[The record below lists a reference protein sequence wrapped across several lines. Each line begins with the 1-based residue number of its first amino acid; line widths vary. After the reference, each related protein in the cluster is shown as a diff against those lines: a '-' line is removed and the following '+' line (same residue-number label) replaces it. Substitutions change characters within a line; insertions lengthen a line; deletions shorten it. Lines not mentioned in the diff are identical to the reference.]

1 MELYIG
7 KLCGFC
13 AGVNRTIY
21 SAEDLLNQTNE
32 NIYCLGEII
41 HNERVINKLE
51 GKGMITVESIN
62 EIPAR
67 SKVIFRAHGE
77 AEHVYK
83 EAEAKDLEIIDLT
96 CVKVADVHH
105 KVENAKN
112 DSFIIIIGK
121 KSHPETIGTLGYA
134 GPNSYVIESEE
145 DFDNLQEAFNNS
157 KLNKVYI
164 VAQTTFND
172 SLFAEYVEKINGL
185 LDAEIEVVNTI
196 CAATRMR
203 QQEARLLAACVNKM
217 IIIGGKHSSNTKELA
232 TVAETKCKDI
242 YLVQEL
248 EDLMSVNFNEND
260 KVGITA
266 GASTPKE
273 SIEEIVNYLKK
284 NYNAEEIKW

>member
-1 MELYIG
+1 MEIIVG

-13 AGVNRTIY
+13 AGVNYTVKK
-21 SAEDLLNQTNE
+21 ATELLEQTNE

-51 GKGMITVESIN
+51 KMGMITVNSLD
-62 EIPAR
+62 EIPEY

-77 AEHVYK
+77 AKHVYE
-83 EAEAKDLEIIDLT
+83 EAEKKHLEIIDLT
-96 CVKVADVHH
+96 CGKVRLVHN
-105 KVENAKN
+105 KVEKASS
-112 DSFIIIIGK
+112 DDFVIIIGK

-134 GPNSYVIESEE
+134 GKNSYVIESEE
-145 DFDNLQEAFNNS
+145 DFNNLKEAYTNS

-172 SLFAEYVEKINGL
+172 LLFAEYIDKIKKL
-185 LDAEIEVVNTI
+185 LDAEIIVDNTI
-196 CAATRMR
+196 CAATRNR
-203 QQEARLLAACVNKM
+203 QEETLEMSAHVDKM

-232 TVAETKCKDI
+232 TVAQENCNDI

-248 EDLMSVNFNEND
+248 EDLMNVEFNESD

-266 GASTPKE
+266 GASTPKD
-273 SIEEIVNYLKK
+273 SIDEIVNYLKE
-284 NYNAEEIKW
+284 NYNAKEA

>member
-1 MELYIG
+1 MEITIG

-13 AGVNRTIY
+13 AGVNYTIKK
-21 SAEDLLNQTNE
+21 ATELLEETQDS
-32 NIYCLGEII
+32 IYCLGEII

-51 GKGMITVESIN
+51 GMGMITVDSLD
-62 EIPAR
+62 EIPEH

-77 AEHVYK
+77 AKHVY
-83 EAEAKDLEIIDLT
+83 EEAKKKHLEIIDLT
-96 CVKVADVHH
+96 CGKVRLVHT
-105 KVENAKN
+105 KVEKGAL
-112 DSFIIIIGK
+112 DSFVIIIGK

-134 GPNSYVIESEE
+134 GNNSYVIEKEE
-145 DFDNLQEAFNNS
+145 DFNDLEEAFNKS

-172 SLFAEYVEKINGL
+172 LLFAEYIDKIKEL
-185 LDAEIEVVNTI
+185 LDAEIIVDNTI
-196 CAATRMR
+196 CAATRNR
-203 QQEARLLAACVNKM
+203 QEEVLEMSKNVDKM

-232 TVAETKCKDI
+232 TVAEKNCNNI

-248 EDLMSVNFNEND
+248 EDLKEVEFNEND

-273 SIEEIVNYLKK
+273 SIDEIVNYLKED
-284 NYNAEEIKW
+284 YNAKEA